1 VKIENLIVSRK
12 QTARQRNMLAY
23 MFGGSFVLNVLLG
36 ISVFHLKDKE
46 RIVVTPPIIEREFW
60 VSAGTFSDSYL
71 EQMSEYLIGLILNVT
86 PSNFGARAE
95 HLLACVEPANY
106 GMLKEKLVK
115 EQWEIERRGL
125 STVFHITAF
134 RTNASELDVEVKGIL
149 KSWIGSAPADSKEQ
163 TYKIS
168 YSYNSGR
175 LKIIDFREL
184 KNEQGN

>member
-1 VKIENLIVSRK
+1 MKIENLIASGEK
-12 QTARQRNMLAY
+12 LLRQRKALALALVC
-23 MFGGSFVLNVLLG
+23 SFTLNVLLG
-36 ISVFHLKDKE
+36 ATTFYLKDKE
-46 RIVVTPPIIEREFW
+46 KIIVVPPVIEREFW
-60 VSAGTFSDSYL
+60 VAAGRVSDSYL
-71 EQMSEYLIGLILNVT
+71 EQTSEYLIGLILNVT

-95 HLLACVEPANY
+95 HLLAYVEPANY
-106 GMLKEKLVK
+106 GPIKEKLIR
-115 EQWEIERRGL
+115 ERQEIERRGL

-134 RTNASELDVEVKGIL
+134 GTNASALEVEVKGIL

-175 LKIIDFREL
+175 LKITDFREL

>member
-1 VKIENLIVSRK
+1 MKIENLIASRK
-12 QTARQRNMLAY
+12 QTTRQRNVLAY

-46 RIVVTPPIIEREFW
+46 RIVVTPPVIEREFW
-60 VSAGTFSDSYL
+60 VSADRVSDSYL

-86 PSNFGARAE
+86 PSNFGVRSE

-106 GMLKEKLVK
+106 GIIKEKLIR
-115 EQWEIERRGL
+115 EQQEIERRGL

-134 RTNASELDVEVKGIL
+134 RTNATELEVEVKGIL
-149 KSWIGSAPADSKEQ
+149 KSWIGSAEADSKEQ
-163 TYKIS
+163 AYKIS

-175 LKIIDFREL
+175 LKITDFREL